1 MDDAC
6 WYRPVMRQG
15 AVRAVI
21 FFGNLMQSQAGMV
34 SDGFCIYL
42 GHLELF
48 AEAHLGPSS
57 DNQPWQ
63 FFD

>member
-1 MDDAC
+1 
-6 WYRPVMRQG
+6 MRQG

-42 GHLELF
+42 GHLEWF